1 MLTPPPAPPGR
12 LPLVNSKSHQ
22 MKLVAP
28 LPRRNFTANPDSLFE
43 AEGINS
49 AVELLPSARG
59 ISE

>member
-1 MLTPPPAPPGR
+1 
-12 LPLVNSKSHQ
+12 

-43 AEGINS
+43 AEGIDS
-49 AVELLPSARG
+49 AAELLPSARG